1 MEKSLLRDLSWVP
14 ARSYYENLAEGT
26 LLTIW
31 RRRGLIIATLALSVA
46 VAGVA
51 LSVMK
56 KKYTAEAIV
65 QLDVGRR
72 EAALD
77 NGSPSS
83 VMLDGA
89 SIVQGEAKI
98 IRSRLMARRVV
109 QKLSLDAATAP
120 DRSTPLLD
128 SFFDTILSAAQHL
141 ASQLG
146 LGIAQMDESRAP
158 IPVDN
163 DRAIRTV
170 MSRLTVEADNR
181 SYLITIG
188 YTSSDPIE
196 AAKIANT
203 FAEEYLLRHR
213 ELSSHLANH
222 VTEWFSGQ
230 IHTAKA
236 AQQEAEGAIDAFRQR
251 TGVLDVGPSGENVQ
265 QQQLRDLN
273 TQLSTASLARL
284 NEENRLN
291 RVRRVIAAGG
301 TPSAADLQGIPLI
314 QSLAANEAA
323 ARKELSELTSSH
335 GSHYP
340 EVVRA
345 QAALSEL
352 QASLR
357 TAMGRAVSIID
368 ADLAAAKRAEQ
379 DLKNQLESLQR
390 KVVNS
395 KAHEAELHD
404 LQANAQTARERVA
417 SLIRSYDQAVT
428 AYNLQPMA
436 GSLISPAEPVS
447 TPSSPKPLIIFSI
460 ALIGGLGSGV
470 AAALVNERRD
480 RGFRTSRE
488 VAASTGLR
496 CLGMLPEAVRRRRNS
511 RDTPSTDEIIFGETV
526 RSLGT
531 GVGLF
536 GTPGTC
542 RVVMVTSSLPG
553 EGKSTICMALAR
565 QLVGVGQRVLLID
578 STRSREA
585 SAPVLLIASS
595 TASEPARVRPRF
607 STVVAEVFG
616 PKLDR
621 LIEEARKQFDV
632 VLIEGPPVMLLAD
645 SFVIGRQAD
654 VVIHA
659 IHWRKTMKSTVL
671 NALQRLQDQSV
682 RVDGT
687 ILTRVV
693 PREHRK
699 FGLEDECSHYISA
712 RRFFE
717 KLSVETQVTPPLAEP
732 GALLE
737 TGASSESDN
746 PRAA

>member
-1 MEKSLLRDLSWVP
+1 
-14 ARSYYENLAEGT
+14 
-26 LLTIW
+26 
-31 RRRGLIIATLALSVA
+31 
-46 VAGVA
+46 
-51 LSVMK
+51 
-56 KKYTAEAIV
+56 
-65 QLDVGRR
+65 
-72 EAALD
+72 
-77 NGSPSS
+77 
-83 VMLDGA
+83 
-89 SIVQGEAKI
+89 
-98 IRSRLMARRVV
+98 
-109 QKLSLDAATAP
+109 
-120 DRSTPLLD
+120 
-128 SFFDTILSAAQHL
+128 
-141 ASQLG
+141 
-146 LGIAQMDESRAP
+146 
-158 IPVDN
+158 
-163 DRAIRTV
+163 
-170 MSRLTVEADNR
+170 
-181 SYLITIG
+181 
-188 YTSSDPIE
+188 
-196 AAKIANT
+196 
-203 FAEEYLLRHR
+203 
-213 ELSSHLANH
+213 
-222 VTEWFSGQ
+222 
-230 IHTAKA
+230 
-236 AQQEAEGAIDAFRQR
+236 
-251 TGVLDVGPSGENVQ
+251 
-265 QQQLRDLN
+265 
-273 TQLSTASLARL
+273 
-284 NEENRLN
+284 
-291 RVRRVIAAGG
+291 
-301 TPSAADLQGIPLI
+301 
-314 QSLAANEAA
+314 
-323 ARKELSELTSSH
+323 
-335 GSHYP
+335 
-340 EVVRA
+340 
-345 QAALSEL
+345 
-352 QASLR
+352 
-357 TAMGRAVSIID
+357 
-368 ADLAAAKRAEQ
+368 
-379 DLKNQLESLQR
+379 
-390 KVVNS
+390 
-395 KAHEAELHD
+395 
-404 LQANAQTARERVA
+404 
-417 SLIRSYDQAVT
+417 
-428 AYNLQPMA
+428 
-436 GSLISPAEPVS
+436 
-447 TPSSPKPLIIFSI
+447 
-460 ALIGGLGSGV
+460 
-470 AAALVNERRD
+470 
-480 RGFRTSRE
+480 
-488 VAASTGLR
+488 
-496 CLGMLPEAVRRRRNS
+496 MLPEAVRRRRNS